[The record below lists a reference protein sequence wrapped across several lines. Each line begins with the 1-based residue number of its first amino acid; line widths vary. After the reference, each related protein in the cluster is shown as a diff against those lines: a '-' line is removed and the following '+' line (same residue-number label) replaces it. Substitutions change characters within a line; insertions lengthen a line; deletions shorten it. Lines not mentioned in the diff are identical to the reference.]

1 MKGAEPL
8 LHKIKAE
15 QLGLFVVTGSGQK
28 SLLDRLD
35 EGFPGI
41 FNRTHIVSSRD
52 VKHGKPHPEP
62 YL

>member
-41 FNRTHIVSSRD
+41 STAHTS
-52 VKHGKPHPEP
+52 
-62 YL
+62 YQAAT